1 MHMNIDILRRW
12 RSRQREARDEALL
25 LGALGAI
32 LLICAPFLPGLSRLV
47 VLPALL
53 LAPGYALL
61 RLLGQAT
68 GVRCISVA
76 VPTSL
81 VLTVCA
87 ALVLDVSGIRLR
99 PLSLGLLLGAVTALF
114 VAGSYGR
121 QLVAGPPWQHGRT
134 PPGDRELAAKELR
147 PDAGDGPTG
156 GPMKR

>member
-12 RSRQREARDEALL
+12 RSRQHEARDAGLL
-25 LGALGAI
+25 LAALGAL

-87 ALVLDVSGIRLR
+87 ALVLDVSGIRLDR
-99 PLSLGLLLGAVTALF
+99 ASLGTLLGAVTAVFL
-114 VAGSYGR
+114 AGSYGR
-121 QLVAGPPWQHGRT
+121 QLLTRPRRQHGT
-134 PPGDRELAAKELR
+134 TSPGDTEVASPAASLGADVTR
-147 PDAGDGPTG
+147 SQ
-156 GPMKR
+156 